1 MSEFLGENW
10 LVILVV
16 GLFAAAFIFLRT
28 PADELASASEFEGL
42 VSGGTPT
49 LVEFFSNT

>member
-1 MSEFLGENW
+1 MGKFLSENW
-10 LVILVV
+10 LAILVV
-16 GLFAAAFIFLRT
+16 SLFVGAFIFLRT
-28 PADELASASEFEGL
+28 PADSLASASEFDAL